1 MHADTA
7 GLPTGANGV
16 GPRPAGRALTWPVA
30 AGLVGVVWAVGWAD
44 GTVNAV
50 EVLAGTFHPTPVT
63 SAAAAVSAAVTA
75 AAGGLAVV
83 VLAVLTAR
91 AVGVSAVDL
100 GLRRSPEQRRSPNG
114 RDRSHAASGFGQL
127 VAAAVFAI
135 GYGLLNAV
143 DRVVP
148 TRAYPYPVGRWAA
161 LPELVHAILAG
172 PTEELALV
180 ALPTVLFRRA
190 GLPWPAVGLIAIGLR
205 LPFHLFHGWGTLG
218 VACWATVVWA
228 WYARTGRLWGPVLV
242 HSAID
247 VLAVT
252 LALGGRHRL
261 GFALAECC
269 TGAGVA
275 IVLAGVCSAQLRR
288 SADLPRGAM
297 VLTGAFGAIP
307 GSLSGRPPRPRPQPV
322 PAWAA
327 AARSR
332 PPVGGPGRSWPAP
345 PPVPPGTTPPPA
357 ARPPA
362 PTDRASP

>member
-1 MHADTA
+1 MHADSA
-7 GLPTGANGV
+7 GLPTGANG
-16 GPRPAGRALTWPVA
+16 GRPRPADRALGWPVA

-50 EVLAGTFHPTPVT
+50 EILAGTFHPTPVT
-63 SAAAAVSAAVTA
+63 SLAAAVSAAVTA

-91 AVGVSAVDL
+91 AVGVSTVDR
-100 GLRRSPEQRRSPNG
+100 GLRRPPEQRRSLSS
-114 RDRSHAASGFGQL
+114 RARSHAASGLSQL
-127 VAAAVFAI
+127 VAAAVFAV

-148 TRAYPYPVGRWAA
+148 TRGYPYPAGRWAA

-190 GLPWPAVGLIAIGLR
+190 GLPWPAVGLIAVGLR
-205 LPFHLFHGWGTLG
+205 LPFHLYYGWGTLG

-228 WYARTGRLWGPVLV
+228 WYATTGRLWGPVLV

-252 LALGGRHRL
+252 LALGGRHR
-261 GFALAECC
+261 
-269 TGAGVA
+269 
-275 IVLAGVCSAQLRR
+275 
-288 SADLPRGAM
+288 SADLPRGAAA
-297 VLTGAFGAIP
+297 LTGALQAMP
-307 GSLSGRPPRPRPQPV
+307 GGLSARPPRPRPQLV
-322 PAWAA
+322 PASAG

-332 PPVGGPGRSWPAP
+332 PRVGGPGRSWPAP

>member
-1 MHADTA
+1 MHADSA
-7 GLPTGANGV
+7 GLPTGANG
-16 GPRPAGRALTWPVA
+16 GRPRPADRALGWPVA

-50 EVLAGTFHPTPVT
+50 EILAGTFHPTPVT
-63 SAAAAVSAAVTA
+63 SLAAAVSAAVTA

-91 AVGVSAVDL
+91 AVGVSTVDR
-100 GLRRSPEQRRSPNG
+100 GLRRPPEQRRSLSS
-114 RDRSHAASGFGQL
+114 RARSHAASGLSQL
-127 VAAAVFAI
+127 VAAAVFAV

-148 TRAYPYPVGRWAA
+148 TRGYPYPAGRWAA

-190 GLPWPAVGLIAIGLR
+190 GLPWPAVGLIAVGLR
-205 LPFHLFHGWGTLG
+205 LPFHLYYGWGTLG

-228 WYARTGRLWGPVLV
+228 WYARTGRLWGPVVV

-261 GFALAECC
+261 GFALAELG
-269 TGAGVA
+269 TGAALA
-275 IVLAGVCSAQLRR
+275 IVLTGVWSAHLRR
-288 SADLPRGAM
+288 STDLPRGAM
-297 VLTGAFGAIP
+297 VITGAFGAVP

-322 PAWAA
+322 PAWAG

-332 PPVGGPGRSWPAP
+332 PRAAGPGRSWPAP